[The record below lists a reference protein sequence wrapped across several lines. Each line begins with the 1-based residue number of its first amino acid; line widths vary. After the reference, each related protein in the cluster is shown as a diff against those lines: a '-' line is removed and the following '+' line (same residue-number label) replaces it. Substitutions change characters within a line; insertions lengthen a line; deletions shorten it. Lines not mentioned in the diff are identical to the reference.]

1 MNNGR
6 PYALRG
12 SNNAVKVARGPLNSM
27 LVVYHKARPPSVSYT
42 SDLLQS
48 LSVTLYYPYLSTVT
62 DELSILA
69 AQWLKG
75 QLISVYYLNKSH
87 DWL

>member
-1 MNNGR
+1 
-6 PYALRG
+6 
-12 SNNAVKVARGPLNSM
+12 M
-27 LVVYHKARPPSVSYT
+27 LVVYHKARPPSVSST

-69 AQWLKG
+69 AHWLKG

-87 DWL
+87 DWLSALLVVSVGFSFCRAFLGFCVFV